1 MFDIIEFQQDFLSD
15 QPITAKCCKTYAG
28 EIEENLLEYSSFSP
42 EIFSVY
48 MHFLSSEKCRQ
59 RRGIYH
65 FFKQLY
71 YDFDKLS
78 ARQKYQLQQFIQ
90 PCLTQ
95 HDPMDSD
102 LRIELEHNLEHWL
115 TQIMKNKYPE
125 SNPCDNQ

>member
-1 MFDIIEFQQDFLSD
+1 MFDVIEFEQDFLSD
-15 QPITAKCCKTYAG
+15 QPITAKCCKTYAD
-28 EIEENLLEYSSFSP
+28 EIEENLLEYSSFPP
-42 EIFSVY
+42 EIFSAY
-48 MHFLSSEKCRQ
+48 MHFISSENCRQ

-102 LRIELEHNLEHWL
+102 SQIELEHNLEHWL
-115 TQIMKNKYPE
+115 TQIMKNKYSE
-125 SNPCDNQ
+125 